1 MKMELSDYKKEIEEY
16 FEEYFNNNKG
26 TYNQKIYEAAG
37 YSIKV
42 GGKRI
47 RPALLLM
54 TYGLYKK
61 DYKKV
66 MQMAAA
72 IEMIHTYSLIHDD
85 LPAMDNDDLRRGK
98 PTNHKVFGDAIA
110 ILAGDA
116 LLNEAMIEMMNFSIK
131 EGMTALRASREI
143 AVAAGAEGMIAGQVV
158 DILSEEKETISKD
171 ELNYMH
177 IKKTGEL
184 IRASIA
190 AGAILG
196 EAPES
201 DIEKLNLFGK
211 KLGLAFQIK
220 DDILDIEGSAEK
232 LGKNVKQD
240 EKLNK
245 FNFVTMY
252 GIDKCKKMCE
262 TLTKESIDLLDN
274 LTVEAPSLKSL
285 TIKLLNRDN

>member
-1 MKMELSDYKKEIEEY
+1 MELKDYKNEIEEY
-16 FEEYFNNNKG
+16 LNGYFENKG
-26 TYNQKIYEAAG
+26 TYNKRIYEASG
-37 YSIKV
+37 YSVKV

-54 TYGLYKK
+54 TYNLYKE
-61 DYKKV
+61 DYKRV
-66 MQMAAA
+66 MSMAAA

-116 LLNEAMIEMMNFSIK
+116 LLNEAMIEMMNFSLK
-131 EGMTALRASREI
+131 EGSLSALKASREI
-143 AVAAGAEGMIAGQVV
+143 AMAAGAEGMIAGQVV
-158 DILSEEKETISKD
+158 DILSEEKEVISEE
-171 ELNYMH
+171 ELRYMH
-177 IKKTGEL
+177 LKKTGEL
-184 IRASIA
+184 IRASIS
-190 AGAILG
+190 AGAILA
-196 EAPES
+196 EASTE

-220 DDILDIEGSAEK
+220 DDILDIEGSVEK

-245 FNFVTMY
+245 VNFITMY
-252 GIDKCKKMCE
+252 GIEKCKEMCK
-262 TLTKESIDLLDN
+262 TLTEESIELLN
-274 LTVEAPSLKSL
+274 SLEVEAESLKKL

>member
-1 MKMELSDYKKEIEEY
+1 MELNDYKKEIEEY
-16 FEEYFNNNKG
+16 LDEYFRGKG
-26 TYNQKIYEAAG
+26 TYNKKIYEASG

-54 TYGLYKK
+54 TYNLYKE

-66 MQMAAA
+66 MSMAAA

-116 LLNEAMIEMMNFSIK
+116 LLNEAMIEMMNFSLK
-131 EGMTALRASREI
+131 QGSECALKASREI

-158 DILSEEKETISKD
+158 DILSEEKESMSED
-171 ELNYMH
+171 ELQYMH
-177 IKKTGEL
+177 LKKTGEL
-184 IRASIA
+184 IRASIL
-190 AGAILG
+190 AGAILA
-196 EAPES
+196 EAPED
-201 DIEKLNLFGK
+201 DINKLNLFGK

-220 DDILDIEGSAEK
+220 DDILDVEGSVEK

-240 EKLNK
+240 EKQNK
-245 FNFVTMY
+245 VNFITMY
-252 GIDKCKKMCE
+252 GIEKCKEMCN
-262 TLTKESIDLLDN
+262 TLTEESIELLN
-274 LTVEAPSLKSL
+274 SLQVEAENLKKL

>member
-1 MKMELSDYKKEIEEY
+1 MELNDYKKEIEEY
-16 FEEYFNNNKG
+16 LNGYFEGKG
-26 TYNQKIYEAAG
+26 TYNKRIYEASG

-54 TYGLYKK
+54 TYNLYKE

-66 MQMAAA
+66 MSMAAA

-110 ILAGDA
+110 VLAGDA
-116 LLNEAMIEMMNFSIK
+116 LLNEAMIQMMDFSLK
-131 EGMTALRASREI
+131 EGTTNALKASKEI
-143 AVAAGAEGMIAGQVV
+143 AEAAGAEGMIAGQVV
-158 DILSEEKETISKD
+158 DILSEEKENISEE
-171 ELNYMH
+171 ELQYMH
-177 IKKTGEL
+177 LKKTAEL
-184 IRASIA
+184 IRASIC
-190 AGAILG
+190 AGAILA
-196 EAPES
+196 EASED
-201 DIEKLNLFGK
+201 DIDKLNLFGK

-220 DDILDIEGSAEK
+220 DDILDIEGSVEK
-232 LGKNVKQD
+232 LGKNVNMD

-245 FNFVTMY
+245 VNFITMY
-252 GIDKCKKMCE
+252 GIEKCKEMCKTLTEDSIELLDSLEVEAE
-262 TLTKESIDLLDN
+262 TLKD
-274 LTVEAPSLKSL
+274 L

>member
-1 MKMELSDYKKEIEEY
+1 MELSDYKKEIEEY

-110 ILAGDA
+110 VLAGDT

-158 DILSEEKETISKD
+158 DILSEEKETMSKD

>member
-1 MKMELSDYKKEIEEY
+1 MELNDYKKEIEEY
-16 FEEYFNNNKG
+16 LDEYFRGKG
-26 TYNQKIYEAAG
+26 TYNKKIYEASG

-47 RPALLLM
+47 RPVLLLM
-54 TYGLYKK
+54 TYNLYKE

-66 MQMAAA
+66 MSMAAA

-116 LLNEAMIEMMNFSIK
+116 LLTEAMIEMMNFSLK
-131 EGMTALRASREI
+131 QGSECALKASREI

-158 DILSEEKETISKD
+158 DILSEEKESMSED
-171 ELNYMH
+171 ELQYMH
-177 IKKTGEL
+177 LKKTGEL
-184 IRASIA
+184 IRASIL
-190 AGAILG
+190 AGAILA
-196 EAPES
+196 EAPEE
-201 DIEKLNLFGK
+201 DINKLNLFGK

-220 DDILDIEGSAEK
+220 DDILDVEGSVEK

-240 EKLNK
+240 EKQNK
-245 FNFVTMY
+245 VNFITMY
-252 GIDKCKKMCE
+252 GIEKCKEMCNTLTEESIELLNSLQVQAE
-262 TLTKESIDLLDN
+262 TLK
-274 LTVEAPSLKSL
+274 KL

>member
-1 MKMELSDYKKEIEEY
+1 MELNDYKKEIEEY
-16 FEEYFNNNKG
+16 LNGYFEGKG
-26 TYNQKIYEAAG
+26 TYNKRIYEASG

-54 TYGLYKK
+54 TYNLYKE

-66 MQMAAA
+66 MSMAAA

-110 ILAGDA
+110 VLAGDA
-116 LLNEAMIEMMNFSIK
+116 LLNEAMIQMMDFSLK
-131 EGMTALRASREI
+131 EGTTNALKASKEI
-143 AVAAGAEGMIAGQVV
+143 AEAAGAEGMIAGQVV
-158 DILSEEKETISKD
+158 DILSEEKENISEE
-171 ELNYMH
+171 ELQYMH
-177 IKKTGEL
+177 LKKTAEL
-184 IRASIA
+184 IRASIC
-190 AGAILG
+190 AGAILA
-196 EAPES
+196 EASED
-201 DIEKLNLFGK
+201 DIDKLNLFGK

-220 DDILDIEGSAEK
+220 DDILDIEGSVEK
-232 LGKNVKQD
+232 LGKNVNMD

-245 FNFVTMY
+245 VNFITMY
-252 GIDKCKKMCE
+252 GIEKCKEMCKTLTEDSIELLDSLEVEAE
-262 TLTKESIDLLDN
+262 TLKDM
-274 LTVEAPSLKSL
+274 

>member
-1 MKMELSDYKKEIEEY
+1 MELSDYKKEIEEY

-158 DILSEEKETISKD
+158 DILSEEKETMSKD